1 MVITFSP
8 IRNTLH
14 KIKPNSP
21 PRLKVSLKLVRLY
34 LFLKCTHKLE
44 VLCVI
49 ITNTKF
55 HGWEISKRA
64 SSHTSLKNAQT
75 KYASPLSVLA
85 VILNCI
91 TQGPLHRT
99 LQRFCFLGWTLINY
113 MLQLRNCTA
122 RPTVTKLT
130 HATAKHHLP
139 QRDDQWDLTLS
150 LRVSNGCRLMMR
162 RRVNSYQLNV

>member
-21 PRLKVSLKLVRLY
+21 PRLKTKLKFVQLY

-49 ITNTKF
+49 ITNTEF
-55 HGWEISKRA
+55 HSWEISKRA
-64 SSHTSLKNAQT
+64 SFHTSLKNEQT
-75 KYASPLSVLA
+75 KYASPLSALA

-99 LQRFCFLGWTLINY
+99 IQRFCFWGWTLIIN
-113 MLQLRNCTA
+113 LLKTRNCSVWS
-122 RPTVTKLT
+122 TVRKLT

-150 LRVSNGCRLMMR
+150 LPVSKGCCLMMR
-162 RRVNSYQLNV
+162 RRVDSYQLTV